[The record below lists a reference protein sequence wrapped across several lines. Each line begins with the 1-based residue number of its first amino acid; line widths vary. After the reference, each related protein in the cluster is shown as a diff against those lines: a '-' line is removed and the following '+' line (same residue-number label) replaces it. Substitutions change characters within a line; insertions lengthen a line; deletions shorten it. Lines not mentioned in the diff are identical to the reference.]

1 MKAFIVEAR
10 RAAQIAASRVIISDV
25 EYLERD
31 CIKYYDDEK
40 RIIRWI
46 EPNARKMIVE
56 NLVEAGFPGFI
67 STSEQDIVPLSS
79 GTDVEDNGETWT
91 SWERFDLEEMKAY
104 NKHYEL
110 DMFDENGEL
119 DPERGLAVTRLFG
132 YDKGVGRA
140 FMSEPFIKRVNGNLV
155 SDNQVFIIARGG
167 LDI

>member
-1 MKAFIVEAR
+1 MKKFIVEAR

-40 RIIRWI
+40 RIIHWI

-67 STSEQDIVPLSS
+67 STSEQDIVPLSF
-79 GTDVEDNGETWT
+79 GWKVMVTGETWT

-140 FMSEPFIKRVNGNLV
+140 FMSEPFMSKPF
-155 SDNQVFIIARGG
+155 DNQVFIIARGG

>member
-67 STSEQDIVPLSS
+67 STSEQDIVPLSF
-79 GTDVEDNGETWT
+79 GWKVMVTGETWT
-91 SWERFDLEEMKAY
+91 SWENFDLEEMKAY

-140 FMSEPFIKRVNGNLV
+140 FMSEPFMSKPFN
-155 SDNQVFIIARGG
+155 NQVFIIARGG